1 MERERGWSGRM
12 SEKMLNKQECFQPP
26 VGDYTSTTAV
36 SSYKTVRELE
46 RWKRVGV
53 GVWERPRERVHWKGM
68 STFLSSISS
77 YYRFKCS

>member
-12 SEKMLNKQECFQPP
+12 SEKMLNKQECLQPP

-36 SSYKTVRELE
+36 SSYKTVREPE

-53 GVWERPRERVHWKGM
+53 GVWDRPKERESALERYERIPKLYKQLLQV
-68 STFLSSISS
+68 
-77 YYRFKCS
+77 

>member
-12 SEKMLNKQECFQPP
+12 SEKMLNKQECLQPP

-36 SSYKTVRELE
+36 SSYKTVREPE

-53 GVWERPRERVHWKGM
+53 GVWDRPKERECIGKV
-68 STFLSSISS
+68 
-77 YYRFKCS
+77 